1 MVFLCLTTTI
11 EHYFCFSK
19 VLHQNDTYNKT
30 LPELKV
36 GKKIAAVT
44 FLKSLFKK
52 WNLSA
57 ETLDSYFAIQLSAY
71 SPTPEKCQL
80 SQNQTGWSSYNGLE
94 NWIPTQPYTPEKDFK
109 WDLFGTTVT
118 QNILVMTVLHQFT
131 SHQHKEQT
139 VYELHT
145 LWWCLNQRI
154 YSKYANSSLG
164 VKSRKLCVEPCRASH
179 TEIHSTQP
187 PLWAE
192 GRQRVSIRNR
202 KGFLASVCLSYL
214 MSHLPHKAY
223 SQSRR

>member
-1 MVFLCLTTTI
+1 MEQNYTPSGQLWCMVFLCLTTTI

-44 FLKSLFKK
+44 FLKILFKK

-57 ETLDSYFAIQLSAY
+57 ETLDSYFEIQLSAY

-109 WDLFGTTVT
+109 WDLFSTTFT
-118 QNILVMTVLHQFT
+118 QNILVMTVFHQIT
-131 SHQHKEQT
+131 SHQHKRT
-139 VYELHT
+139 DSVWAPY
-145 LWWCLNQRI
+145 
-154 YSKYANSSLG
+154 
-164 VKSRKLCVEPCRASH
+164 VMVVPEPKDL
-179 TEIHSTQP
+179 Q
-187 PLWAE
+187 
-192 GRQRVSIRNR
+192 
-202 KGFLASVCLSYL
+202 
-214 MSHLPHKAY
+214 
-223 SQSRR
+223 